1 MTREQLITMR
11 DELFSLLHP
20 GVNAMIPVA
29 EWTADDRMALT
40 MRHLQ
45 YQAVVCQLHELDR
58 GEARHQALQLLAE
71 ARGQIIAAT
80 YTPANNQLAM
90 RKALDSLTRG
100 LMLMGVS

>member
-11 DELFSLLHP
+11 DELFSLIHP
-20 GVNAMIPVA
+20 GVNALIPVA
-29 EWTADDRMALT
+29 EWTADDRMTLT

-58 GEARHQALQLLAE
+58 GEARRQSVELMAE
-71 ARGQIIAAT
+71 ARGHVLAAS
-80 YTPANNQLAM
+80 YAQGLSPQSL
-90 RKALDSLTRG
+90 RKALDSLTRA